1 MTRVSTVWKPEGDQ
15 QILYMGEIKVGRVM
29 ASGGPRSMFHLK
41 SFASWAKART
51 MEHAKLSRHYP
62 VFLAPAGFCSA
73 RL

>member
-51 MEHAKLSRHYP
+51 MEHAKQS
-62 VFLAPAGFCSA
+62 VEQQLAEWLQQAGIQ
-73 RL
+73 